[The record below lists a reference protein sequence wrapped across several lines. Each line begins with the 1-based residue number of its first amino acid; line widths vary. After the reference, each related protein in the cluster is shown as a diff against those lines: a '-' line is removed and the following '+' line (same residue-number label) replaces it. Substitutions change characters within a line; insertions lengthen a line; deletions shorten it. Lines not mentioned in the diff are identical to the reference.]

1 MWGCNVLSASV
12 NNVGMILME
21 PEHGGGWGRWT
32 GQGIFFL
39 ANKNK
44 AKHTLKTSK
53 TKQTKNKFWVPDDSV
68 GFAMTSTG
76 AKRCLD
82 KVK

>member
-1 MWGCNVLSASV
+1 V
-12 NNVGMILME
+12 
-21 PEHGGGWGRWT
+21 GGWT
-32 GQGIFFL
+32 EQGIFFL

-68 GFAMTSTG
+68 GFCHDQYWIQKALGSNQINMEG
-76 AKRCLD
+76 AF
-82 KVK
+82 